1 MYQLTEEDYAM
12 KFCMMIIVDGQEPP
26 GQGHYKEAIHYILD
40 AYSSILKAH
49 PSIVLKDKRQRNT
62 GPEYREKVQILSE
75 LCKNRKIE
83 LLMRG
88 NIEQSSLF
96 FLLVEAIYK
105 TVILVRYYAKEGE
118 LLANILEESYCSP
131 HDRTDEIISKDL
143 HISRSTLYRRKQKA
157 LAYAGY
163 YFFEAVLPEMAG
175 KI

>member
-26 GQGHYKEAIHYILD
+26 GQEQYKEAIHYILD

-62 GPEYREKVQILSE
+62 GPEYPEKVQILSE
-75 LCKNRKIE
+75 LC
-83 LLMRG
+83 
-88 NIEQSSLF
+88 EQSSLF

-131 HDRTDEIISKDL
+131 HDRTDAIISKDL

>member
-26 GQGHYKEAIHYILD
+26 GQGHYKEAIQYILD

-49 PSIVLKDKRQRNT
+49 PSIVLKEKRPRNT
-62 GPEYREKVQILSE
+62 GPEYREKVH
-75 LCKNRKIE
+75 
-83 LLMRG
+83 
-88 NIEQSSLF
+88 EQSSLF

-131 HDRTDEIISKDL
+131 HDRTDAIISKDL

>member
-26 GQGHYKEAIHYILD
+26 DNYKETIHYILE
-40 AYSSILKAH
+40 AYSRILKAH
-49 PSIVLKDKRQRNT
+49 PSIVLKEKRQRNT
-62 GPEYREKVQILSE
+62 GPEYREKVQTLNE
-75 LCKNRKIE
+75 LCRNRKIE

-96 FLLVEAIYK
+96 SLLVEAIYK

-118 LLANILEESYCSP
+118 LLANILEESFCSP
-131 HDRTDEIISKDL
+131 HDRTDTMICEDL
-143 HISRSTLYRRKQKA
+143 HISRSTLYRRKPKA